1 VQHARICPRGIAWDC
16 HGLPE
21 NTEKRPENSNG
32 DIKSG
37 LGKQVNVPDRAQKD
51 KPKSPQ

>member
-1 VQHARICPRGIAWDC
+1 
-16 HGLPE
+16 LPE
-21 NTEKRPENSNG
+21 NAEKHPENGKG
-32 DIKSG
+32 DVKSG